1 MPNPLQN
8 ALQINQQIL
17 SSVLLKKHQE
27 DHQAKQELK
36 YTIILVFEQMGSQGI
51 SLWHKDWISYLLKV
65 TFIGLAE
72 PVFACKI
79 LFFLRLNLS
88 SI

>member
-27 DHQAKQELK
+27 DHQANQELK

-51 SLWHKDWISYLLKV
+51 SL
-65 TFIGLAE
+65 
-72 PVFACKI
+72 
-79 LFFLRLNLS
+79 
-88 SI
+88 